1 MTYYNTTDFNN
12 ENYSYSD
19 EDSSINSFSTDAK
32 KHLKV
37 LNDMK
42 RLDPGFF
49 EIYRKI
55 NNKRRKIEL
64 YRTSFSPNRK
74 IRNAVTGFY
83 ENILVGK
90 YESNLLFKVI
100 LATGETGSNPEH
112 LYFDSP
118 NQYENHFKI
127 EVSDN
132 SKREWQQKY
141 NIEVDR
147 QLLMND
153 KGHTKVAY

>member
-19 EDSSINSFSTDAK
+19 DSSINSMSSDAK

-37 LNDMK
+37 LHDMK
-42 RLDPGFF
+42 LLDPGFF
-49 EIYRKI
+49 TIFQKI
-55 NNKRRKIEL
+55 NNKRKRIEL
-64 YRTSFSPNRK
+64 YRTSFSSNRK
-74 IRNAVTGFY
+74 IRNAVTGIY

-90 YESNLLFKVI
+90 NESNLLFKVV
-100 LATGETGSNPEH
+100 LATGETGPNPEH

-118 NQYENHFKI
+118 EQYERHFKI
-127 EVSDN
+127 EVSN
-132 SKREWQQKY
+132 TIKSEWQQKY

-147 QLLMND
+147 QLHKND
-153 KGHTKVAY
+153 